1 LGFGFGLTSLLVLGG
16 CTGEELDELG
26 IGLYFVKLEKNPE
39 EVVSFTQSLAQEIG
53 FETIHVYDKAT
64 QGFSV
69 RLPDGLVDEVRDIKE
84 VKYVRRDRQEDH
96 TPPDEEAPEDEIISD
111 PEIILGPNEVPEN
124 LVRVGGPYLGSADFS
139 DFHVAVIDTGIDA
152 SHPDLNVVGELD
164 VVADSGAGSA
174 APGADPNGHGT
185 HCAGTIGAR
194 ADGDGVVGMAPG
206 VPMHAVRVLNADGS
220 GYWTDIVAGLEYV
233 LEHPEIKV
241 VSMSLGGP
249 VWSTEDDP
257 MRDAIEALE
266 AADVLVVVAAG
277 NDTSDTSGFAPAGF
291 DLGLTVSAYD
301 AAGGSDNGFAYFSNY
316 GDEVDIA
323 APGVNILS
331 TYPDGNYV
339 ELSGTSMA
347 TPLVAGAAIAYRAEN
362 PGKSMQQVRNKIL
375 NSGEDNYTGQGGDH
389 PEPLIDFAAMMD

>member
-1 LGFGFGLTSLLVLGG
+1 
-16 CTGEELDELG
+16 
-26 IGLYFVKLEKNPE
+26 
-39 EVVSFTQSLAQEIG
+39 
-53 FETIHVYDKAT
+53 
-64 QGFSV
+64 
-69 RLPDGLVDEVRDIKE
+69 
-84 VKYVRRDRQEDH
+84 
-96 TPPDEEAPEDEIISD
+96 
-111 PEIILGPNEVPEN
+111 
-124 LVRVGGPYLGSADFS
+124 
-139 DFHVAVIDTGIDA
+139 
-152 SHPDLNVVGELD
+152 
-164 VVADSGAGSA
+164 
-174 APGADPNGHGT
+174 
-185 HCAGTIGAR
+185 
-194 ADGDGVVGMAPG
+194 
-206 VPMHAVRVLNADGS
+206 MHAVRVLNADGS